1 MIHHPR
7 LHHFKAQSPLA
18 LWPAGLVLA
27 GTLAAAYWGYE
38 FSHDPGP
45 VALGQVLFRSLRL
58 GAALIL
64 PLLVLAW
71 LCTLAGKAL
80 NRPPRR
86 LIRMQEPH
94 GVAHT
99 RVQTWLLRPLQG
111 IGLAMLLLSRVLA
124 AVRIYRGDLLHAAD
138 IPGPGQADPWLHLSG
153 VAILACSSLVLCL
166 LWTLDDL
173 GIRLHNQKTGEVRLL
188 GRYLGL
194 LLPLLVG
201 MYGFFSIFDEHSHVL
216 ALDLIGL
223 FSVVLYPPLVLLVW
237 LHGRYLARRQAEL
250 TRRLGAK
257 VRLLE
262 VDQEEEAA
270 G

>member
-1 MIHHPR
+1 MIRHPR
-7 LHHFKAQSPLA
+7 LHQFKAQNPLA

-27 GTLAAAYWGYE
+27 ATHFIAYLGWE
-38 FSHDPGP
+38 FTHDPGP
-45 VALGQVLFRSLRL
+45 AALGQVLWRSARL
-58 GAALIL
+58 GAALAL
-64 PLLVLAW
+64 PLLLLPW
-71 LCTLAGKAL
+71 LCGLAGRLL

-86 LIRMQEPH
+86 LIRMQTPH
-94 GVAHT
+94 DVAHT
-99 RVQTWLLRPLQG
+99 RLQTWLLRPLQG
-111 IGLAMLLLSRVLA
+111 VGLAMLLLSRVLA
-124 AVRIYRGDLLHAAD
+124 AVRLYRGDLLHATD
-138 IPGPGQADPWLHLSG
+138 IPSPGQADPWLHISG
-153 VAILACSSLVLCL
+153 VAILACSSLVLSL

-194 LLPLLVG
+194 LLPLTVG
-201 MYGFFSIFDEHSHVL
+201 IYGFFTIFDERSHIL

-223 FSVVLYPPLVLLVW
+223 FAVVLYPPLVLLVW
-237 LHGRYLARRQAEL
+237 LHGRYLARQQADL